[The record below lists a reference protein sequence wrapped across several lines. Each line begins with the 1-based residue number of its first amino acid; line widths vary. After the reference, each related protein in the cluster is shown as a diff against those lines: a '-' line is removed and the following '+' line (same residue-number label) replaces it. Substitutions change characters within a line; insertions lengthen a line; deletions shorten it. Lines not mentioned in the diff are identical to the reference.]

1 MSIGSGGIVEVFLPP
16 GGTAGQVLAKIDGVD
31 YNTTWQASGGGGGSA
46 LFTEVTV
53 DFGAVGVDQ
62 QTFDVAV
69 IGATTGQ
76 KVIAVASL
84 TMPAGVDEDEL
95 EMDMLACAARVVSV
109 DTVRLIIASLGDAI
123 SGQRNINLS
132 FG

>member
-1 MSIGSGGIVEVFLPP
+1 MGIGFGGIVEIFLPP

-31 YNTTWQASGGGGGSA
+31 YNTTWQAGGGGA
-46 LFTEVTV
+46 LFTEVMV
-53 DFGAVGVDQ
+53 DFGAEGVDQ

-69 IGATTGQ
+69 VGATTGQ

-95 EMDMLACAARVVSV
+95 EMDMLSCAARVVSV